1 MSVRVR
7 FAPSPT
13 GYLHM
18 GGARTALFNYLYAKN
33 KGGTFILRVEDTD
46 RERSKPEYTDVII
59 DAMAWL
65 GMTADEGP
73 FFQSQ
78 RTELYVE
85 KVNEL
90 LESGH
95 AYKCFCTP
103 EELEADREKAL
114 AEGRKQ
120 MYSRV
125 WRDRTDHPEDQPYVV
140 RIKAPLQGAIIV
152 EDMVQGTVRVTAD
165 ELDDFIILRSD
176 GNPTYNFVVVVD
188 DADMKITHVIR
199 GSDHLN
205 NTFRQIPVYQALGY
219 DIPTFGHLP
228 LVDGLSK
235 RKGSMSVQAYRDLGY
250 LPEAVNNYISRLGWS
265 HGDQEI
271 FSMDELIEY
280 FGFDHVGRSS
290 GAFDD
295 DKFEW
300 VNGEWMKRL
309 DNKDLA
315 ERWLP
320 YLTQAGYDVAS
331 VDDNLVNIVSVMKER
346 ARTLVEMAKISHY
359 FFTDDVTLDEAAATK
374 WLKPA
379 LAPVFEDIVKNLT
392 ALSESNFD
400 ADTIKAVYAELC
412 TQHDVKLGK
421 LAQPTRVAATG
432 NTTSP
437 GLFET
442 LQFIGRENSLKRLQK
457 ALDFMKQAE

>member
-18 GGARTALFNYLYAKN
+18 GGARTALFNYLFARN
-33 KGGTFILRVEDTD
+33 QGGTFVLRIEDTD
-46 RERSKPEYTDVII
+46 LERSKPEYTDVII

-73 FFQSQ
+73 FFQSL
-78 RTELYVE
+78 RTEIYVE
-85 KVNEL
+85 KANEL
-90 LESGH
+90 LEKGL

-114 AEGRKQ
+114 REGLKQ

-125 WRDRTDHPEDQPYVV
+125 WRERTDHPEDQPYVV
-140 RIKAPLQGAIIV
+140 RIKAPLEGSLVI
-152 EDMVQGTVRVTAD
+152 EDMVQGTVRVAAE

-188 DADMKITHVIR
+188 DATMNISHVIR
-199 GSDHLN
+199 GADHLN
-205 NTFRQIPVYQALGY
+205 NTFRQIPVYKALGY

-228 LVDGLSK
+228 LVEGLSK
-235 RKGSMSVQAYRDLGY
+235 RKGSMSVQAYRELGY
-250 LPEAVNNYISRLGWS
+250 LPEAVINYISRLGWS

-309 DNKDLA
+309 DNNDLA

-320 YLTQAGYDVAS
+320 YLASAGYTVPTA
-331 VDDNLVNIVSVMKER
+331 DDRIVGIVSVMKER
-346 ARTLVEMAKISHY
+346 ARTLVQMTQASHY
-359 FFTDDVTLDEAAATK
+359 FFTNDVTIDQAAAEK
-374 WLKPA
+374 WLIPA
-379 LAPVFEDIVKNLT
+379 LVPVFEDIIKDLS
-392 ALSESNFD
+392 ALDEASWNDE
-400 ADTIKAVYAELC
+400 AIKAVYTELC
-412 TQHDVKLGK
+412 TKHDVKLGK
-421 LAQPTRVAATG
+421 LAQPTRVSVTG

-442 LQFIGRENSLKRLQK
+442 LHFIGRENTLSRLQK
-457 ALDFMKQAE
+457 GLDYMKQAE